1 MRGIW
6 IYAAQR
12 TTNVGRDHPFVV
24 CQVMSPKDHKRW
36 SRPSFRGLSGYEPK
50 GPHPCV
56 VCHFWAQMFMVYE
69 AWMNATP
76 IQTLSTFSADS
87 SYILDG
93 QIQYR
98 YPVLQM
104 TLCLGV
110 GMRMVSVQT
119 LTRLRSKRCWE
130 MGRVHVPRR
139 SLARTSEE
147 PSTDWQHCN
156 KTPD

>member
-1 MRGIW
+1 
-6 IYAAQR
+6 
-12 TTNVGRDHPFVV
+12 
-24 CQVMSPKDHKRW
+24 
-36 SRPSFRGLSGYEPK
+36 
-50 GPHPCV
+50 V

-98 YPVLQM
+98 YPVSHM

-119 LTRLRSKRCWE
+119 LTRLGSKRCWE

-147 PSTDWQHCN
+147 PARDWQHCN